1 MKKIKGLLYCTK
13 TKPYL
18 VDERKMRY
26 HNFVLGDS
34 SVLKSN
40 EKDLVLN
47 GKIVAECD
55 FDVEKIE
62 LVEIPDYAG
71 DECHTFVYDVLADMQ
86 TKNLSE
92 AQLLERSCLSQEK
105 LYTYLDRGGTVEDY
119 GYALRIKNLH
129 IFDEPKELSNYHIS
143 YFNKEFNMMRE
154 KHIEK
159 APQNMCRA
167 FDIKDTYILISI
179 QPQELCRI
187 LNGEQT
193 ILIKKKVLKE
203 MLENES

>member
-13 TKPYL
+13 EK
-18 VDERKMRY
+18 KQ
-26 HNFVLGDS
+26 
-34 SVLKSN
+34 
-40 EKDLVLN
+40 KDLLWSNNLKHFFLDEAYNRLIDNLPKYLLN

-55 FDVEKIE
+55 FEVE
-62 LVEIPDYAG
+62 EIY
-71 DECHTFVYDVLADMQ
+71 Y
-86 TKNLSE
+86 LSWMNE
-92 AQLLERSCLSQEK
+92 KLRERILKQSCLTDEQFS
-105 LYTYLDRGGTVEDY
+105 DY
-119 GYALRIKNLH
+119 MGNKDTCYAIHISNLK

-193 ILIKKKVLKE
+193 ILIRKKVLKE
-203 MLENES
+203 MLNNASK

>member
-1 MKKIKGLLYCTK
+1 MKNIKGLLYCTK
-13 TKPYL
+13 EK
-18 VDERKMRY
+18 KQ
-26 HNFVLGDS
+26 
-34 SVLKSN
+34 
-40 EKDLVLN
+40 KDLLWSNNLKHFFLDGAYNRLIDNLPKYLLN

-55 FDVEKIE
+55 FDVEKHNETTNDWLCMSLREKIVFGNLCEKASIDE
-62 LVEIPDYAG
+62 LECYDYANG
-71 DECHTFVYDVLADMQ
+71 KPL
-86 TKNLSE
+86 
-92 AQLLERSCLSQEK
+92 
-105 LYTYLDRGGTVEDY
+105 
-119 GYALRIKNLH
+119 YALHISNLK

-203 MLENES
+203 MLENASK